1 MPNTD
6 NNPHIL
12 GTERIGKLLLQYS
25 IPAIIGMTL
34 TSLYNIIDSV
44 FIGHGVGPLA
54 ISGLAIS
61 FPLMNLIMAFC
72 TLVGVG
78 GATISSIRLG
88 QKDKHGASEVLGNVL
103 MLCIINAVL
112 FGSVSLYFLDD
123 ILRFFGASNGTLP
136 YARVFMQIILL
147 GTPISYTMIG
157 LNNVMR
163 ATGYPKKAMLTSM
176 VTVGCNIVLAPIF
189 IFHFQWGMRGAGT
202 ATVIS
207 QFVGMVWILYHF
219 MNKESYI
226 HFEKGL
232 YRLKRR
238 IVMSIFGIGM
248 SPFLMNV
255 CASAVVIIINNS
267 LQTNGGDLAIGAYGI
282 INRVLTPF
290 VMIVLGLTMGMQPI
304 IGYNFGAKVF
314 ERVRKTLK
322 YGIITGIV
330 ITSVGFIACELF
342 PHVIVAMFTDNAE
355 LTEIAYTGLRITV
368 MLFPLVGCQIVIT
381 NFFQSIGMAKIS
393 IFLSLSRQLLYLLP
407 FLLFFS
413 SVWGVKGVWSS
424 MPVSDFLAFVTAVL
438 MLLYHLKKMKKKY
451 AAAVL

>member
-123 ILRFFGASNGTLP
+123 ILRFFGASEGTLP
-136 YARVFMQIILL
+136 YARDFMQIILL

-267 LQTNGGDLAIGAYGI
+267 LQTNGGDLAICAYGI
-282 INRVLTPF
+282 INRVLTLF

>member
-123 ILRFFGASNGTLP
+123 ILRFFGASEGTLP
-136 YARVFMQIILL
+136 YARDFMQIILL

-176 VTVGCNIVLAPIF
+176 VTVGCNIVMAPIF

-282 INRVLTPF
+282 INRVLTLF

-330 ITSVGFIACELF
+330 ITSAGFIACELF

>member
-1 MPNTD
+1 
-6 NNPHIL
+6 
-12 GTERIGKLLLQYS
+12 
-25 IPAIIGMTL
+25 
-34 TSLYNIIDSV
+34 
-44 FIGHGVGPLA
+44 
-54 ISGLAIS
+54 
-61 FPLMNLIMAFC
+61 
-72 TLVGVG
+72 
-78 GATISSIRLG
+78 
-88 QKDKHGASEVLGNVL
+88 
-103 MLCIINAVL
+103 
-112 FGSVSLYFLDD
+112 
-123 ILRFFGASNGTLP
+123 
-136 YARVFMQIILL
+136 
-147 GTPISYTMIG
+147 
-157 LNNVMR
+157 
-163 ATGYPKKAMLTSM
+163 
-176 VTVGCNIVLAPIF
+176 
-189 IFHFQWGMRGAGT
+189 
-202 ATVIS
+202 
-207 QFVGMVWILYHF
+207 

-282 INRVLTPF
+282 INRVLTLF

>member
-1 MPNTD
+1 MLNTD
-6 NNPHIL
+6 NNPHVL

-123 ILRFFGASNGTLP
+123 ILRFFGASEGTLP
-136 YARVFMQIILL
+136 YARDFMQIILL

-282 INRVLTPF
+282 INRVLTLF

>member
-34 TSLYNIIDSV
+34 TSLNNIIDSV

-123 ILRFFGASNGTLP
+123 ILRFFGASEGTLP
-136 YARVFMQIILL
+136 YARDFMQIILL

-282 INRVLTPF
+282 INRVLTLF

>member
-123 ILRFFGASNGTLP
+123 ILRFFGASEGTLP
-136 YARVFMQIILL
+136 YARDFMQIILL

-238 IVMSIFGIGM
+238 IVTSIFGIGM

-282 INRVLTPF
+282 INRVLTLF

>member
-1 MPNTD
+1 
-6 NNPHIL
+6 
-12 GTERIGKLLLQYS
+12 
-25 IPAIIGMTL
+25 
-34 TSLYNIIDSV
+34 
-44 FIGHGVGPLA
+44 
-54 ISGLAIS
+54 
-61 FPLMNLIMAFC
+61 MNLIMAFC

-123 ILRFFGASNGTLP
+123 ILRFFGASEGTLP
-136 YARVFMQIILL
+136 YARDFMQIILL

-282 INRVLTPF
+282 INRVLTLF